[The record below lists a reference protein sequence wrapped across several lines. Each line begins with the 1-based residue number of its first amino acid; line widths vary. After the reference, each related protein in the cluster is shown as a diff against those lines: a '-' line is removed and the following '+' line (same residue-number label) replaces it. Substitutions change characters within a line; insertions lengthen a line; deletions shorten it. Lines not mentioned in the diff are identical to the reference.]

1 MDEQLLCFSRDL
13 LPDGIGEASVF
24 TDDSLWQRILDNI
37 EIVPRSE
44 AETDFTRKQ
53 LVVYVLVRS
62 EDLILRYRRTSKTDE
77 QRLKELSSIGI
88 GGHVNVGDR
97 SQFSLFQADSDFN
110 MEFIRDAA
118 WREIDEEISVDAK
131 IIREPELTCFINDD
145 TNDVGKVHFGIV
157 WQLDLAEPAVSV
169 KGTRGIGELEFVPLD
184 RLVGDREGFETWSQ
198 LLIDWLAGAGLPGTT
213 TTDPGPRE

>member
-24 TDDSLWQRILDNI
+24 TDDSLWQRILGNI

-44 AETDFTRKQ
+44 AETDYTRKQ

-62 EDLILRYRRTSKTDE
+62 GDRILRYRRTPKTDE
-77 QRLKELSSIGI
+77 QRLKELYSIGV

-97 SQFSLFQADSDFN
+97 SQFSLFQTDPGFN
-110 MEFIRDAA
+110 IEFIRDAA

-131 IIREPELTCFINDD
+131 ILREPELTCFINDD
-145 TNDVGKVHFGIV
+145 SNDVGRVHFGIV
-157 WQLDLAEPAVSV
+157 WQLDLSEPAVSV
-169 KGTRGIGELEFVPLD
+169 KGTKGIGELEFVTLD
-184 RLVGDREGFETWSQ
+184 RLIEDREQFETWSQ
-198 LLIDWLAGAGLPGTT
+198 LLIDHLTSADAGT
-213 TTDPGPRE
+213 